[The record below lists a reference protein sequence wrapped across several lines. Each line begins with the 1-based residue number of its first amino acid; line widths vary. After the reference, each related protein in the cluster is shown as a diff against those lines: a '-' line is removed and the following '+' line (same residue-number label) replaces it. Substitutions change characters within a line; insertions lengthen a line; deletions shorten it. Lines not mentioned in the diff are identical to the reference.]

1 MSQTTPAATLD
12 HLARLATRPGV
23 QSTLILSRIDG
34 SIIHKAGLLAQSST
48 SRDTTDP
55 DRDVNLSVNKEDSTL
70 AVDGVTRDKGAESM
84 AHKVFSFMSQAQA
97 FAEGVDSADEV
108 KLLRLRTRKNEVV
121 IVPDS
126 KFLLVVIHD
135 APQT

>member
-1 MSQTTPAATLD
+1 MFPCPNASQIYLHWSLYKPAATLD

-121 IVPDS
+121 IVPG
-126 KFLLVVIHD
+126 
-135 APQT
+135 

>member
-1 MSQTTPAATLD
+1 MFPCPNPAQIYLHWSLYKPAATLD
-12 HLARLATRPGV
+12 NLARLASRPGV

-48 SRDTTDP
+48 SRDTADP

-70 AVDGVTRDKGAESM
+70 EVNGVTSDKGAESM
-84 AHKVFSFMSQAQA
+84 AHKVFTFMSQAQG

-121 IVPDS
+121 IVPG
-126 KFLLVVIHD
+126 
-135 APQT
+135 